1 MNKPHS
7 YLFVKVLL
15 LAFFLLLFNSWL
27 AYHVGNNFIE
37 TYFAN
42 GVLVFFGF
50 VSFLTKYLRKE
61 QEEEI
66 GEIYSRWLSAFLN
79 FQVIAGLYVL
89 FFMAGCFVSSV
100 HIESNNNQPKA
111 HIVLQAQEKENKQ
124 AATLE
129 LNEKSP
135 TAKKTVLTIPFG
147 RTFLL
152 TTRGFQPYRFQVY
165 PWVGKR
171 IVLENDLQV
180 SPTVV
185 VRVRPENFVQL
196 TRAKVRIQINA
207 NEPSV
212 GSVESHA
219 VIVVGQIPEIPSS
232 YCERWHNELKG
243 IYRDDVII
251 YSYLNRWCADEPLFL
266 QADLQPY
273 DSLRIELTSRDGDVF
288 ATSHGMVGTDPFLE
302 FKFKTL
308 QP

>member
-1 MNKPHS
+1 MDRPNN

-15 LAFFLLLFNSWL
+15 LAFFLLLLNSWL
-27 AYHVGNNFIE
+27 AYHVGNNVIE
-37 TYFAN
+37 TYFTN
-42 GVLVFFGF
+42 IVLVFFGF
-50 VSFLTKYLRKE
+50 FGFLTKYLQK
-61 QEEEI
+61 EEEEKI
-66 GEIYSRWLSAFLN
+66 GQIYSRWLSAFLN
-79 FQVIAGLYVL
+79 FQVIAALYVL
-89 FFMAGCFVSSV
+89 FFMASCFVSSV
-100 HIESNNNQPKA
+100 HLSGSNSRAQHSLQLQP
-111 HIVLQAQEKENKQ
+111 QSQTNKP
-124 AATLE
+124 AATME
-129 LNEKSP
+129 LNEQTP

-185 VRVRPENFVQL
+185 VRVSPENFVQL
-196 TRAKVRIQINA
+196 TRAKVRVQVNKNA
-207 NEPSV
+207 PSV
-212 GSVESHA
+212 GPVESRA
-219 VIVVGQIPEIPSS
+219 VIVIGQVPEIPST

-243 IYRDDVII
+243 IYRDDVLI

-266 QADLQPY
+266 EADLQPY

-288 ATSHGMVGTDPFLE
+288 ATSRGVVGTDPFIE

-308 QP
+308 HP